1 MDAIVWLAVRAPHAR
16 RKFDAIAIAL
26 NQQKGV
32 SLNQQKGVSLNQQ
45 KGPLM
50 Q

>member
-16 RKFDAIAIAL
+16 REFDAIATVL

-32 SLNQQKGVSLNQQ
+32 FLNQQ